1 MSDQKRAGRPSRG
14 ERDGFNIKLSL
25 DDGAKIRRICKVQGI
40 SFQDLLQP
48 MILRGLSEID
58 IASLETQEGLFD
70 KRAS

>member
-1 MSDQKRAGRPSRG
+1 MSENKRAGRPSRG

-25 DDGAKIRRICKVQGI
+25 DEGAKVRHICKLQGI

-48 MILRGLSEID
+48 MIQDGLAHID
-58 IASLETQEGLFD
+58 IASLETQEGLFG